1 MYWSAIKFILYIKKY
16 DHILNYESKLKVW
29 IGCGSSNEIWYL
41 QIKQGWFCWNHLWL
55 ILDDKWRYCS
65 FYITAH
71 SSWNWFLPFFHD
83 AQVVPNLL
91 NSKLLSMKKIVIYT
105 LVIYPPHLFDWC
117 KKFRDVYNVYNFHN
131 FPWNHILITV
141 YFIGFQKTGR
151 ITV

>member
-1 MYWSAIKFILYIKKY
+1 MYWSAIKFILYIIKY

-41 QIKQGWFCWNHLWL
+41 QINKDGSAETIN
-55 ILDDKWRYCS
+55 DYVRMTNGDTCS
-65 FYITAH
+65 LYIAAH

-141 YFIGFQKTGR
+141 YFIGFQKNGS